1 LATSAT
7 PGTACNGDFD
17 LSGSDMNSSPPRL
30 KPISSLR
37 HFLTSEAG
45 SGVVLMLAAAAA
57 LIVANSPASP
67 AYFATL
73 QSYVAGLSVLHWI
86 NDALMAVFFLFVGL
100 EIKREFMEGQ
110 LATWPRRV
118 LPGFAALGGMI
129 APAAIYLAF
138 NGISGATAR
147 GWAIPTATDIAFAL
161 GALALLGS
169 RVPVSLKIFLTAL
182 AILDDLG
189 AITIIALFYT
199 DSLAPWWLAGAAAT
213 IGLLLGMSHFGVRKL
228 TPYLVL
234 GVLLWLCTLKSGVH
248 ATLAGVALALT
259 IPLPRADYATGAP
272 RPLLVLEHALQ
283 PWVAYLIVPVFGFAN
298 AGVSFAGMKWSV
310 LLEPVTIGVTLGL
323 FAGKQAG
330 VLLAT
335 WLAINLK
342 VARLPDDASWAQ
354 IYGVALLCGIGFTM
368 SLFIGILA
376 FPLSAELQDEVKVGV
391 LAGSLISG
399 ALGMIVLAVS
409 RRTSPSRE

>member
-1 LATSAT
+1 
-7 PGTACNGDFD
+7 
-17 LSGSDMNSSPPRL
+17 MNSSPPRL
-30 KPISSLR
+30 KPVSSLR

-67 AYFATL
+67 VYFATL

-138 NGISGATAR
+138 NGISGETAR

-213 IGLLLGMSHFGVRKL
+213 IGLLLGMSRFGVRKL
-228 TPYLVL
+228 TPYLLL

-259 IPLPRADYATGAP
+259 IPLPRADYATGTP

-283 PWVAYLIVPVFGFAN
+283 PWVAYLIVPIFGFAN

-335 WLAINLK
+335 WLAITLK

-354 IYGVALLCGIGFTM
+354 VYGVALLCGIGFTM

-399 ALGMIVLAVS
+399 ALGMLVLSFS
-409 RRTSPSRE
+409 RRETPSKA

>member
-1 LATSAT
+1 
-7 PGTACNGDFD
+7 
-17 LSGSDMNSSPPRL
+17 MKSSSPRL
-30 KPISSLR
+30 KPVSSLR

-57 LIVANSPASP
+57 LIAANSPASP

-73 QSYVAGLSVLHWI
+73 QFYVAGLSVLHWI

-100 EIKREFMEGQ
+100 EIKREFLEGQ

-118 LPGFAALGGMI
+118 LPGFAAIGGMI

-138 NGISGATAR
+138 NGISGETAR

-189 AITIIALFYT
+189 AITIIAVFYT
-199 DSLAPWWLAGAAAT
+199 DNLAPWWLGGAAAT
-213 IGLLLGMSHFGVRKL
+213 VCVLFGMSRFGVRKL

-234 GVLLWLCTLKSGVH
+234 GVLLWIFTLKSGVH

-259 IPLPRADYATGAP
+259 IPLPRADYSTGAP
-272 RPLLVLEHALQ
+272 RPLVVLEHALQ

-335 WLAINLK
+335 WLAITLK

-376 FPLSAELQDEVKVGV
+376 FPLSAELQDQVKVGV

-399 ALGMIVLAVS
+399 ALGMVVLAVS
-409 RRTSPSRE
+409 RRASPAKG

>member
-1 LATSAT
+1 
-7 PGTACNGDFD
+7 
-17 LSGSDMNSSPPRL
+17 MNSSPPRL

-37 HFLTSEAG
+37 HFMTSEAG

-213 IGLLLGMSHFGVRKL
+213 IGLLLGMSRFGVRKL

-259 IPLPRADYATGAP
+259 IPLPRADHATGAP

>member
-1 LATSAT
+1 
-7 PGTACNGDFD
+7 
-17 LSGSDMNSSPPRL
+17 MKSPSPRL
-30 KPISSLR
+30 KPVSSLR
-37 HFLTSEAG
+37 NFLTSEAG

-57 LIVANSPASP
+57 LIAANSPASA
-67 AYFATL
+67 AYFAAL
-73 QSYVAGLSVLHWI
+73 QFHVAGLSVLHWI

-100 EIKREFMEGQ
+100 EIKREFVEGQ

-118 LPGFAALGGMI
+118 LPGFAAIGGMI
-129 APAAIYLAF
+129 APAAVYLAV
-138 NGISGATAR
+138 NGIAGATSR

-213 IGLLLGMSHFGVRKL
+213 IGVLLGMSHFGVRRL

-259 IPLPRADYATGAP
+259 IPLPRADYDTGAP

-283 PWVAYLIVPVFGFAN
+283 PWVAYLIVPIFGFAN

-330 VLLAT
+330 VFLAT
-335 WLAINLK
+335 WLAVKSKL
-342 VARLPDDASWAQ
+342 AGLPDDASWAQ

-409 RRTSPSRE
+409 RRETPSKA